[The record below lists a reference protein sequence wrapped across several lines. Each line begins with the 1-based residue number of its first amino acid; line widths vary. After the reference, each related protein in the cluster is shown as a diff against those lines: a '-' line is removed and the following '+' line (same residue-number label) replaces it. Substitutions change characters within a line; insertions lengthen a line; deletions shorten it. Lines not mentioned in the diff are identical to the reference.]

1 MRKSTIFGPILAL
14 LLLSPLFLTGQNL
27 PGGSA
32 FSVTRSGSEGIQIN
46 FQLPAWEVEAV
57 ERDGT
62 SYSRIRVDGI
72 PNLFIGEEETLP
84 IFSAMVAIPVRG
96 GVSLRVSNEV
106 SESRSGLQPDF
117 ATSLNAERQA
127 GRLGGILYPEHAVL
141 ISEPQ
146 VLRDFRVVS
155 LNVHPFQWNSATG
168 ELLVRE
174 SLTLNLDF
182 DDGPSINETV
192 PPLSLSPAFEKI
204 YRGLILN
211 YDQAAGRNANYHNPR
226 LLVIYGNY
234 GDATYQGKVDE
245 YVAWKRQKGYQVD
258 AFSTATAGTTY
269 TAIKTF
275 IQGRYDNL
283 NTRPDYI
290 TIIGDDSGT
299 IAVPTYST
307 YMDYYYTWL
316 AGGDN
321 LGDVAIGRISVDSA
335 AEMVDYM
342 AKINI
347 LERDINPNMGAWL
360 DRMLLVGDSSTSGIS
375 TIYTNEYIHDRSL
388 EINPDYTYTELYG
401 GSPSTTAMNA
411 AINQGVAFFN
421 FRGWINMNGWPNTMN
436 NMSNAYRL
444 FHAVFIT
451 CSTGSWG
458 GGTSTTES
466 VVRYGS
472 EATLGGAVT
481 AIGMATSSTHTP
493 MNNCLDVGIFH
504 GIYPLGMRNM
514 SEAMLYGKLY
524 LYAVY
529 GINYSTQAYNFSGYC
544 NLIGDPTAAIYVGI
558 PSQFSVTA
566 PSSIPAGETS
576 LVVNVS
582 DGASP
587 VPGASVVL
595 SNPAGQ
601 QALAFTDASGNA
613 TLSFAANLSDNL
625 SLTVSKDDFKP
636 FIQTVNIASS
646 GGLVYDGLNIDDNAS
661 GNGDGEANAGET
673 MDIYVSLHN
682 TTSGPLSPFGEA
694 SCSDPYISLTNYD
707 RIDFNPI
714 SPGASGESVEPITLQ
729 IAPDCPD
736 QHQFVLEFEIN
747 DGAYSTLIP
756 ITVSNGRLEIIS
768 HTFVG
773 SSGNLVNPGD
783 TWPLTLTLQNVGSSA
798 LSDLSATLSSQDG
811 FFEVTDTQ
819 GYYGS
824 INPGATAG
832 NNTDTFSILARSTCV
847 DGMVIPLLLELS
859 NPDGFQQS
867 IPLTFTIG
875 QTSVTD
881 PLGQDAYGYFIF
893 DEGDTGYEQCPVY
906 NWIGIAPAEG
916 GSGTAL
922 NLTDPGSSSDEG
934 DQLGAVAIQ
943 TVNLPFT
950 FKFYGV
956 DYSQASICSNGFIA
970 FGETNDA
977 DWRNWRLPD
986 AGGPSPMIA
995 VFWDDLD
1002 LQSSSGV
1009 YTWYNSTQHY
1019 YVVEW
1024 YNLISGYDST
1034 TPQTFQA
1041 ILYDPVYYP
1050 THTGD
1055 GQIKLQYKEFNNI
1068 DLGDGDAYPHGNYA
1082 TIGIEDHTSTI
1093 GLEYT
1098 FGNIWPTAAA
1108 PLSDESAL
1116 FITTRPLIPDYP
1128 YVVLEQVNILDAN
1141 SNAHLEPGESAQL
1154 SLRLGNRGLVDA
1166 TSVSAVLISNDPY
1179 VTVSINT
1186 ASYGVVPAQGS
1197 AWPQSNYSVSVA
1209 ANCPA
1214 DHQLLFDL
1222 NITGANG
1229 NWSQN
1234 FRLGVYEPELEF
1246 RHLIVSDYSG
1256 NQNGILDPGE
1266 TVTLSI
1272 EIHNVG
1278 EIPTAA
1284 GTASLGC
1291 STPGITITD
1300 GSDSFPTLAA
1310 GASATLHFEVSAS
1323 SSMTNGTLVTLN
1335 FNALSGAITAS
1346 LTEYLEVGAPLE
1358 VVIGEG
1364 GETQG
1369 YPLDRWYNYSAHEAI
1384 YLASEIQV
1392 PGTLKSIAFYKNDGS
1407 NMDPIE
1413 AVSIYMK
1420 NTTQSTLDSGNYST
1434 VGYTLVY
1441 SGPFT
1446 NNAVSGWMEVD
1457 LNPMFVYDGVSNL
1470 AVLTV
1475 KGYQQYTSSYPRW
1488 SYSASQ
1494 GNRARQNRSDSYAP
1508 TNLLATPNLPNLRLK
1523 IFPDFDMLLP
1533 PQNLTA
1539 TASHGYVLLDWD
1551 APAGGVPD
1559 SYKIYR
1565 NGSVLANTTDTQYTD
1580 LAVTNGVNYE
1590 YYLTAVYDGEESPST
1605 PSVNATP
1612 NMNPPTNLAA
1622 IPGNQIVDLTW
1633 TAAEGR
1639 GELTALIPEDRAIS
1653 GYRVYRNGSPVTT
1666 VTGTSYRDIG
1676 LTNGTSYSYYVTTV
1690 YASPAG
1696 ESAASNTVSATP
1708 NVILEVVL
1716 GDGTSST
1723 YNNTACPI
1731 NITYKSLHGQ
1741 SVYTAAELNAQGI
1754 TGPIYITG
1762 LAFWV
1767 NTPPDYILPNF
1778 IVRMKHTTDA
1788 NVANWQGAT
1797 GMVTVFS
1804 SEGYMPTAGGWDM
1817 LTFQT
1822 PFLWNGSQ
1830 NIVVDTAFNLTEQW
1844 TQSGTVRYTS
1854 ISNGYRCARNDYN
1867 DQTNVFSGNY
1877 TSSNRPNVKLTL
1889 VPYQTG
1895 PEITVTP
1902 ASISF
1907 GNVAVGSTSIQ
1918 QFTIGNSGDSPLTG
1932 TISTP
1937 AGYTVSQAAAGNSL
1951 DRSSGAEAG
1960 LASTE
1965 ATRNTLSFNI
1975 AAGGSRTYDLT
1986 FAPTAA
1992 TAYNGNVTIAS
2003 NDSDEANLNI
2013 PVTGTGIIASLETP
2027 VVSVIRTGNNAVLSW
2042 QAVPNA
2048 GSYKIWSSNDP
2059 YGTYTLLATVT
2070 GTSYTDNRGLPKA
2083 FYKVVA
2089 LN

>member
-1 MRKSTIFGPILAL
+1 MAMISMTVSFLAAQAAPVAAAFSISRSSQESVQL
-14 LLLSPLFLTGQNL
+14 HFEL
-27 PGGSA
+27 PGWELEQ
-32 FSVTRSGSEGIQIN
+32 VTR
-46 FQLPAWEVEAV
+46 
-57 ERDGT
+57 DGQT
-62 SYSRIRVDGI
+62 LQKVKLTDTPY
-72 PNLFIGEEETLP
+72 LFIGEEETLP
-84 IFSAMVAIPVRG
+84 VFATMIAIPHSG
-96 GVSLRVSNEV
+96 GVTLRVNGGEQRREPSLR
-106 SESRSGLQPDF
+106 LDF
-117 ATSLNAERQA
+117 DPTLRGERAA
-127 GRLGGILYPEHAVL
+127 GRYSSQLYPANYIQ

-146 VLRDFRVVS
+146 VLRDFRVVT
-155 LNVHPFQWNSATG
+155 LNVCPFQYDQAKG
-168 ELLVRE
+168 ELLVQT
-174 SLTLNLDF
+174 SLDISLDF
-182 DDGPSINETV
+182 NDQPSVNEIA
-192 PPLSLSPAFEKI
+192 PPLSYSPAFKKI
-204 YRGLILN
+204 YQGMILN
-211 YDQAAGRNANYHNPR
+211 YNELETRDAISYSSPR
-226 LLVIYGNY
+226 MLVIYANY
-234 GDATYQGKVDE
+234 GDATYQSKVDE
-245 YVAWKRQKGYQVD
+245 YVSWKRQKGYLVD
-258 AFSTATAGTTY
+258 AFSTATAGTSY
-269 TAIKTF
+269 TNIKTF
-275 IQGRYDNL
+275 IQGRYDNVS
-283 NTRPDYI
+283 TRPDYI

-299 IAVPTYST
+299 IAVPTFST

-321 LGDVAIGRISVDSA
+321 LGDVAIGRISVNST
-335 AEMVDYM
+335 EQMVNYM
-342 AKINI
+342 GKVRSLEQNIN
-347 LERDINPNMGAWL
+347 LDLAGWL
-360 DRMLLVGDSSTSGIS
+360 NRMLLVGDPSTSGIS

-388 EINPDYTYTELYG
+388 DVNPDYTYTELYT
-401 GSPSTTAMNA
+401 GSPSSTSINA
-411 AINQGVAFFN
+411 AINQGVAFYN
-421 FRGWINMNGWPNTMN
+421 YRGYINMSGWPNTMN

-444 FHAVFIT
+444 FHAIFIT
-451 CSTGSWG
+451 CNTGNWG
-458 GGTSTTES
+458 GSGVSTIES
-466 VVRYGS
+466 VVRYGT

-481 AIGMATSSTHTP
+481 AIGMATINTHTP

-524 LYAVY
+524 LYSVY

-544 NLIGDPTAAIYVGI
+544 NLIGDPTAPVYVGI
-558 PSQFSVTA
+558 PDTFTATA
-566 PSSIPAGETS
+566 PASIPAGTGSME
-576 LVVNVS
+576 VVVKDAYNR
-582 DGASP
+582 P
-587 VPGASVVL
+587 VAGASVVL
-595 SNPAGQ
+595 SNLAGQ
-601 QALAFTDASGNA
+601 QQALGFSDERGLAFLEFSPTFDE
-613 TLSFAANLSDNL
+613 
-625 SLTVSKDDFKP
+625 SLTLTINKDDYKP
-636 FIQTVNIASS
+636 LINTINVVSS
-646 GGLVYDGLNIDDNAS
+646 GGLVFVGVEVDD
-661 GNGDGEANAGET
+661 NGDGIPNAGEA
-673 MDIYVSLHN
+673 MDVYFSLRN
-682 TTSGPLSPFGEA
+682 TTSAPQSPLGNVT
-694 SCSDPYISLTNYD
+694 CSDAYVTLNPPSRIEFGSISPNSTLLSTNGVSLT
-707 RIDFNPI
+707 
-714 SPGASGESVEPITLQ
+714 

-736 QHQFVLEFEIN
+736 QHRFLLEFTDEGGGGQEQI
-747 DGAYSTLIP
+747 SVPVI
-756 ITVSNGRLEIIS
+756 VSNGNLNLVS

-773 SSGNLVNPGD
+773 AAGNIINPGD
-783 TWPLTLTLQNVGSSA
+783 SWPLTITLNNAGSAS
-798 LSDLSATLSSQDG
+798 LSDIYGTLSSQDS
-811 FFEVTDTQ
+811 FFQITDVQ
-819 GYYGS
+819 GYWGNLPAGS
-824 INPGATAG
+824 SAG
-832 NNTDTFSILARSTCV
+832 NNTDTFAVTARSTCV
-847 DGMVIPLLLELS
+847 DGMVIPLQLNLYNAAGYAE
-859 NPDGFQQS
+859 S

-893 DEGDTGYEQCPVY
+893 DTGDTGYDQCPTY
-906 NWIGIAPAEG
+906 QWIGIAPAEG

-922 NLTDPGSSSDEG
+922 SLSDPGDSGDEG
-934 DQLGAVAIQ
+934 DQVGAVAIQ
-943 TVNLPFT
+943 TVNLPFP

-956 DYSQASICSNGFIA
+956 DYTQASISSNGFIA
-970 FGETNDA
+970 FGETADA

-1002 LQSSSGV
+1002 IQSASSV
-1009 YTWYNSTQHY
+1009 YTWYNSIHHY

-1024 YNLISGYDST
+1024 YNMISGYDST

-1055 GQIKLQYKEFNNI
+1055 GQIKLQYKDFNNI
-1068 DLGDGDAYPHGNYA
+1068 DLGDGDAYPHGNYC
-1082 TIGIEDHTSTI
+1082 TIGIEDHTATV

-1098 FGNIWPTAAA
+1098 FGNIYPTAAA
-1108 PLSDESAL
+1108 PLTDESAL

-1128 YVVLEQVNILDAN
+1128 YVVMEQVSVLDTN
-1141 SNAHLEPGESAQL
+1141 GNNHLEPGESAQL
-1154 SLRLGNRGLVDA
+1154 SLRLGNRGLVNA
-1166 TSVSAVLISNDPY
+1166 NSVSATLSSSDPFVTISTAN
-1179 VTVSINT
+1179 
-1186 ASYGVVPAQGS
+1186 ASYGTVPAQGS
-1197 AWPQSNYSVSVA
+1197 AWSLSNYAIQVA

-1229 NWSQN
+1229 NWNRN
-1234 FRLGVYEPELEF
+1234 FRLGVYVPELEF
-1246 RHLIVSDYSG
+1246 RHLTVSDYSG
-1256 NQNGILDPGE
+1256 NHNGILDPGE

-1291 STPGITITD
+1291 PTPGITITD

-1310 GASATLHFEVSAS
+1310 GAHATLHFEVSAS
-1323 SSMTNGTLVTLN
+1323 SSMTNGTMVTLN
-1335 FNALSGAITAS
+1335 FNALSGTATAN

-1358 VVIGEG
+1358 VVIGDG
-1364 GETQG
+1364 GDTQG

-1384 YLASEIQV
+1384 YLASDIQV

-1420 NTTQSTLDSGNYST
+1420 NTSQSTLASGNYST
-1434 VGYTLVY
+1434 AGYTLVY
-1441 SGPFT
+1441 SGSFT
-1446 NNAVSGWMEVD
+1446 NNAGSGWMEVN

-1488 SYSASQ
+1488 SYSTTQ
-1494 GNRARQNRSDSYAP
+1494 DNRARQNRSDSSAP
-1508 TNLLATPNLPNLRLK
+1508 SNLLATPNLPNLLLK
-1523 IFPDFDMLLP
+1523 IFPDYDMLLP

-1551 APAGGVPD
+1551 APAGSVPD
-1559 SYKIYR
+1559 SYRIYR

-1580 LAVTNGVNYE
+1580 LAVTDGVNYE
-1590 YYLTAVYDGEESPST
+1590 YYLTAVYDGEESPAT

-1639 GELTALIPEDRAIS
+1639 GEFTALISEDRAVS

-1708 NVILEVVL
+1708 NVILEVIL

-1723 YNNTACPI
+1723 SNNTACPI

-1741 SVYTAAELNAQGI
+1741 SVYTAAELNNQGI

-1767 NTPPDYILPNF
+1767 NTPPDHILPNF

-1797 GMVTVFS
+1797 DMVTVFS

-1854 ISNGYRCARNDYN
+1854 VTNGYRCARNDNN
-1867 DQTNVFSGNY
+1867 DQTNVFTGTY
-1877 TSSNRPNVKLTL
+1877 TSSYRPNVKLTL
-1889 VPYQTG
+1889 VAYQTG

-1907 GNVAVGSTSIQ
+1907 GNVAVGSTSVQ

-1960 LASTE
+1960 LASAE

-2027 VVSVIRTGNNAVLSW
+2027 VVSVNRTGNNAVLSW

-2048 GSYKIWSSNDP
+2048 GSYKILSSSDP

-2089 LN
+2089 RN